1 MWEYTF
7 WKLNRSSFCFATD
20 CSSTKDGWKGQL
32 FLTELKVHF
41 FSAVSS
47 KKKKSSVPVQWHC
60 IFWPAVFSE
69 LWLWSFSL
77 FSFARA
83 HPTQYQLARVTKWNI
98 LKSKG
103 FIFIL
108 MIFASKI
115 KMIKGALEKN
125 AKSHYSK
132 KSNCEFLKMA
142 GKSDGERDFAG
153 HGMHGSNSHGRR
165 KYWISGWIVA
175 PHPRESP

>member
-32 FLTELKVHF
+32 FLTELKVQF
-41 FSAVSS
+41 LTALSS
-47 KKKKSSVPVQWHC
+47 KKKKSSIPVQWHC
-60 IFWPAVFSE
+60 ISWPTVFSE

-103 FIFIL
+103 FVFIL

-115 KMIKGALEKN
+115 TMIKGALKIKCQESLLQKN
-125 AKSHYSK
+125 QSWVL
-132 KSNCEFLKMA
+132 ED
-142 GKSDGERDFAG
+142 GK
-153 HGMHGSNSHGRR
+153 
-165 KYWISGWIVA
+165 WIWWRTGISRTWDA
-175 PHPRESP
+175 WQ